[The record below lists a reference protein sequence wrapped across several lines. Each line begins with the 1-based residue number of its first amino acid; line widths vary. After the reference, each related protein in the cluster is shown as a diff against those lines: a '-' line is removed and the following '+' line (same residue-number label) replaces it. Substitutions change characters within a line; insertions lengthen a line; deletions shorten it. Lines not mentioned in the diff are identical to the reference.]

1 MKLIY
6 CTFNVTIQETLLK
19 KLTAEGVKSYQLFEG
34 VKVKPAIGNPR
45 LDTAVWP
52 GYNSAIIMQ
61 FEDENQAK
69 KVIDV
74 LKSMNENAISP
85 EELITASMLPMDA
98 YFND

>member
-1 MKLIY
+1 
-6 CTFNVTIQETLLK
+6 
-19 KLTAEGVKSYQLFEG
+19 
-34 VKVKPAIGNPR
+34 
-45 LDTAVWP
+45 
-52 GYNSAIIMQ
+52 MQ

>member
-52 GYNSAIIMQ
+52 GYN
-61 FEDENQAK
+61 K
-69 KVIDV
+69 KSSREIQ
-74 LKSMNENAISP
+74 SP
-85 EELITASMLPMDA
+85 YSDL
-98 YFND
+98 FKNV